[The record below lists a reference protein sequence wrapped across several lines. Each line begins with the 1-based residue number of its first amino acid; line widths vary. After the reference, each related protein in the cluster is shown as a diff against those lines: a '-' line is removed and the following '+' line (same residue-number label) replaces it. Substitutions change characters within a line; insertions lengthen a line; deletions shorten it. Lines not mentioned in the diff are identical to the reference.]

1 MSVTLPGMPEL
12 SLSGEETR
20 ERLLEAARLANVG
33 RIVPSVA
40 HEMSTPLAAIA
51 LRAESLEG
59 ALGDPQRPAPA
70 EKLTRYLQAIG
81 EETQRCKLLLSTLQE
96 FARRPDATPGPIDLA
111 ALCRAALRLVHH
123 EAMRGQVQLRLELQE
138 PLPAIDGHSVR
149 VGHALLSLLLN
160 AIDASP
166 SGAAVVL
173 SAAADAGGVVVSV
186 ADEGA
191 GLAEAARARLFE
203 PLASTHPPDRA
214 PGLGLMACRAIAEAH
229 GGSVTFAPGGAR
241 GCRVELR
248 LPSRH
253 TQLRGSGLAERA

>member
-1 MSVTLPGMPEL
+1 MGVTLPGMPEL
-12 SLSGEETR
+12 HLSGEETR

-51 LRAESLEG
+51 LRAESLQG
-59 ALGDPQRPAPA
+59 ALADPQRPAPA

-81 EETQRCKLLLSTLQE
+81 EETQRCKVLLSTLQE
-96 FARRPDATPGPIDLA
+96 FARRPDATPGPIDMAPLS
-111 ALCRAALRLVHH
+111 RAAVRLVHH
-123 EAMRGQVQLRLELQE
+123 EAMRQRVELRLELQE
-138 PLPAIDGHSVR
+138 PLPTITGNSVR
-149 VGHALLSLLLN
+149 VAHALVSLLLN

-173 SAAADAGGVVVSV
+173 AAGSDASGVVVSV
-186 ADEGA
+186 ADEGP
-191 GLAEAARARLFE
+191 GLAAEARARLFE

-214 PGLGLMACRAIAEAH
+214 AGLGLMACRAIAEAH
-229 GGSVTFAPGGAR
+229 GGTITFAPGGAS

-248 LPSRH
+248 LPSR
-253 TQLRGSGLAERA
+253 QKLQGSGHAQPA

>member
-1 MSVTLPGMPEL
+1 MPEL
-12 SLSGEETR
+12 QLSGEEAR

-33 RIVPSVA
+33 RIVPSLA
-40 HEMSTPLAAIA
+40 HEMSTPLAAIG

-59 ALGDPQRPAPA
+59 ALADPQRPAPA
-70 EKLTRYLQAIG
+70 EKLTRYLRVIG

-96 FARRPDATPGPIDLA
+96 FARRPEATPGPIDLA
-111 ALCRAALRLVHH
+111 PLSRAAVRLVHH
-123 EAMRGQVQLRLELQE
+123 EAMRRQVELKLELQE
-138 PLPAIDGHSVR
+138 PLPAISGNSVR
-149 VGHALLSLLLN
+149 VAHALVSLLLN

-173 SAAADAGGVVVSV
+173 AAAADASGVVFSV

-191 GLAEAARARLFE
+191 GLAEEARARLFE

-214 PGLGLMACRAIAEAH
+214 AGLGLMACRAIAEAQ
-229 GGSVTFAPGGAR
+229 GGSIAFAPGGAR

-248 LPSRH
+248 LPSR
-253 TQLRGSGLAERA
+253 QKLPGSDHAQSA